1 MPSHS
6 RVELRGSAFGLLA
19 AVQRF
24 GNLDASTSAG
34 LLWTAASPRV
44 TFALPGGL
52 DGPVTGDFRP
62 DRQLGKGEPAVA
74 AGSYRSQVLVVVEA
88 VEQRRPGRDRR
99 L

>member
-1 MPSHS
+1 VPSHS

-24 GNLDASTSAG
+24 GNPAASTSAG
-34 LLWTAASPRV
+34 LLWMGQSRATS
-44 TFALPGGL
+44 
-52 DGPVTGDFRP
+52 GPIGS
-62 DRQLGKGEPAVA
+62 LGKGEPAVA

-88 VEQRRPGRDRR
+88 VEQWRPGRDRR